1 MRVGRHKQPARTPQS
16 RYRSFATVMLIGIGL
31 LAAFIATTAPV
42 SAHDLSAG
50 GGALSDDPIAQLR
63 DYVQHIGAQRE
74 LNTAARADIAST
86 TSVHD
91 QQGADLF
98 ADLRAFAQRIRN
110 EAPQPTGERLRVA
123 EADNAFDA
131 LREFLQKHNGAPPP
145 EQSTAPARPP
155 IAAPKAPIAEPPLI
169 VANNV
174 GSNVCLGCHAARAD
188 TFGYT
193 LMGRLQKQGKMG
205 CETCHGPGSAHV
217 RSVGCAACHGD
228 GGITTRPGIPSLV
241 GLDPQYLVVA
251 MKEYVSGQ
259 RKHAMMKALLS
270 GLGDA
275 ELNNIAFYY
284 ARQPAA
290 RAETP
295 LVGNPSQSG
304 TAACAACH
312 GENGIAVSP
321 AFPNLAGQDSQYLA
335 DAMRA
340 YKLGARN
347 KVVACA
353 ACHGDRG
360 ISRTP
365 GTPSL
370 GGLETQ
376 YLVAAMKAYA
386 SGQRKNAVMK
396 ALLSGVGDAELN
408 NMAIYYAQQ
417 TPARAP
423 TPSVGDAAAGK
434 AATATC
440 AACHGE
446 QGVSVAAAF
455 PSLAGQDAQYL
466 ADAIEAYKNGSRNKV
481 VACAACHGERGIS
494 QTPGTPS
501 LVGLNP
507 QYLVAA
513 MKAYV
518 SGQRKNAVMKAL
530 VSGVGDA
537 ELNDIALYYA
547 QQVPSRA
554 PTPSVGDASA
564 GKAASATC
572 EGCHGQ
578 QAVSA
583 NPAWPGL
590 AGQDAKYLA
599 AATEAYKNG
608 SRSDEI
614 MKGVAASLDQ
624 QTINNLASYYASLH
638 PEQPSSAKG
647 TPAKPAPVLNENR
660 LLASL
665 DQRTIDNVASYYA
678 SLTPA
683 QPESAKNAP
692 ARPVPAFV
700 REAAPLGGLSVGGI
714 ISFRPNDPGRTAEQN
729 NRICLSCHERGERA
743 YWPGSVHEERGLAC
757 SNCHTVMTNVS
768 ARFQLKTAF
777 QPDTCFQC
785 HKDRRAQMFR
795 SSHMPVREGKI
806 VCSDCHNPHGS
817 VTEAMIKE
825 NSINDNCYKCHAE
838 KRGPFLFEHAPVRE
852 NCTNCHDPHGSINYA
867 SLKMSMPRLCYEC
880 HTIDHGQ
887 AGINSTFTM
896 GRACLNC
903 HTNIHGSNSPAGGVF
918 HR

>member
-1 MRVGRHKQPARTPQS
+1 MRVGRRRGSTRTQAW
-16 RYRSFATVMLIGIGL
+16 RYRPFAAVMLL
-31 LAAFIATTAPV
+31 VATGTALFGV
-42 SAHDLSAG
+42 SAPLRAHDAVI
-50 GGALSDDPIAQLR
+50 SDDPIARLR
-63 DYVQHIGAQRE
+63 DYVQHVVPQTEAPAVERANLAPSEQARDKRGAE
-74 LNTAARADIAST
+74 
-86 TSVHD
+86 V
-91 QQGADLF
+91 F
-98 ADLRAFAQRIRN
+98 ADLRTFVQGIHDS
-110 EAPQPTGERLRVA
+110 APQPAGDQIKVA
-123 EADNAFDA
+123 ADNAFDA
-131 LREFLQKHNGAPPP
+131 LREFLQRHNGTPPVEQAPTLP
-145 EQSTAPARPP
+145 RPP
-155 IAAPKAPIAEPPLI
+155 ALTPKAPIAEPPLI

-174 GSNVCLGCHAARAD
+174 GSNVCLGCHTAQAD
-188 TFGYT
+188 SFGYT

-295 LVGNPSQSG
+295 LVGNPSKSG

-564 GKAASATC
+564 GKAATATCAACHGEQGVSAT
-572 EGCHGQ
+572 
-578 QAVSA
+578 AAFPS
-583 NPAWPGL
+583 L

-599 AATEAYKNG
+599 AAIEAYKNG
-608 SRSDEI
+608 SRTDET
-614 MKGVAASLDQ
+614 MKGLVASLDQ

-638 PEQPSSAKG
+638 PEQPSSAKN
-647 TPAKPAPVLNENR
+647 TPTKPAPVLNENR

-665 DQRTIDNVASYYA
+665 DQRAINNLASYYA
-678 SLTPA
+678 TLSPA
-683 QPESAKNAP
+683 QPEIAKNAP
-692 ARPVPAFV
+692 RVVPASV
-700 REAAPLGGLSVGGI
+700 REAAPVGRRSIGGI
-714 ISFRPNDPGRTAEQN
+714 ISFRLDDPTYSVEEVNQV
-729 NRICLSCHERGERA
+729 CLNCHEKGQRTL
-743 YWPGSVHEERGLAC
+743 WQGSVHEVRGLAC
-757 SNCHTVMTNVS
+757 ANCHTVMRNVTPKF
-768 ARFQLKTAF
+768 ALAQLTE
-777 QPDTCFQC
+777 PDVCFQC
-785 HKDRRAQMFR
+785 HKKQRADIWQ
-795 SSHMPVREGKI
+795 SSHMPVREGKMT
-806 VCSDCHNPHGS
+806 CSSCHNPHGS
-817 VTEAMIKE
+817 YSEALLKTATV
-825 NSINDNCYKCHAE
+825 NDTCYKCHAE
-838 KRGPFLFEHAPVRE
+838 KRGPFLWEHPPVRE
-852 NCTNCHDPHGSINYA
+852 NCLNCHDPHGSINDA
-867 SLKMSMPRLCYEC
+867 LLKVSRPRLCQQC
-880 HTIDHGQ
+880 HTAADHPGNPGNPMAIYSIGASCQ
-887 AGINSTFTM
+887 
-896 GRACLNC
+896 NC
-903 HTNIHGSNSPAGGVF
+903 HVKIHGSNSPAGAEFV
-918 HR
+918 R